1 MTSSPMPTHRR
12 LSDAVGLHTI
22 RTNAFKTARLSLYT
36 LLPAHPEDSPMAT
49 LLFGI
54 LRRGSQ
60 AYPKLSLLNRRLDE
74 LYGTTLTLRNFLIG
88 DKHILSFTAEM
99 LEEDFLPAGETCDI
113 LQGTMDVFAE
123 MLCRPLTDDR
133 GYLRPAVVEQEK
145 ISLCDSIRA
154 DVNDPRTYAAMRTRQ
169 ITCEGEPYGV
179 SLSGDVDQIMAIT
192 PEEVTQAFEDHAQ
205 ASVWEVYYTGRASAD
220 RVEKCFVQSFG
231 NALPSPMHIP
241 ETKPHRPTSV
251 PKLVEESLPV
261 EQGKLCMTWSRRI
274 HDKALYPAAVVLCEL
289 LGVMQSAIL
298 FRTVREEIG
307 LCYYCDAAYEG
318 SKGILT
324 VASGI
329 HPRNRDA
336 AEQAIMNA
344 LEKIQDVQLDS
355 ADVELAKLSLQNA
368 YSQIPESPA
377 AMEAYWFRRLI
388 EGDDIPPENMLA
400 RLLAVTPDDVVTVAR
415 DFVLDT
421 VYFLNAETCDG
432 EEDE

>member
-1 MTSSPMPTHRR
+1 MTLSPIPTHRR
-12 LSDAVGLHTI
+12 LTDAVGLHTI
-22 RTNAFKTARLSLYT
+22 QTNAFKTARLSLYT
-36 LLPAHPEDSPMAT
+36 LLPAHPEESPMAT

-54 LRRGSQ
+54 LRRGTQ

-74 LYGTTLTLRNFLIG
+74 LYGTTLTLRNFLLG

-99 LEEDFLPAGETCDI
+99 MEDDFMPAGEQCDI
-113 LQGTMDVFAE
+113 LQGTMDIFAE
-123 MLCRPLTDDR
+123 MLCRPLTDEV
-133 GYLRPAVVEQEK
+133 GCLRPAVVEQEK

-169 ITCEGEPYGV
+169 IMCEGEPYGV
-179 SLSGDVDQIMAIT
+179 SLSGEIGQIMDIT
-192 PEEVTQAFEDHAQ
+192 PGEVTQAFENHAKEG
-205 ASVWEVYYTGRASAD
+205 VWEVYYTGRASAD
-220 RVEKCFVQSFG
+220 RVEKCFAQAFG
-231 NALPSPMHIP
+231 NALPAPLHIP
-241 ETKPHRPTSV
+241 ATKPHLPPCV

-261 EQGKLCMTWSRRI
+261 EQGKLCMTWSRKI
-274 HDKALYPAAVVLCEL
+274 HDKALHPAAVVLCEL

-298 FRTVREEIG
+298 FRTVREEMG

-324 VASGI
+324 VTSGI

-336 AEQAIMNA
+336 AEQAIMDA
-344 LEKIQDVQLDS
+344 LEKIRDVQLDP

-377 AMEAYWFRRLI
+377 AMEAYWFRHLT
-388 EGDDIPPENMLA
+388 EGEAIPPEEMLA
-400 RLLAVTPDDVVTVAR
+400 RLCAVTPDDVVTVAH

-421 VYFLNAETCDG
+421 VYFLNAEGCDG
-432 EEDE
+432 EVDA